1 MFKTPGGS
9 ISVALKKLLPGG
21 RGQVRLYT
29 SLQQR
34 EQAVWRTS
42 KIRYW
47 VKKFSILCM
56 GRCTPLGPQL
66 LSKHHEGGQHLLDP
80 VLRALIYTWRP
91 QITDGCYILIYREG
105 RRYSISH
112 CPPTY
117 ESMLTDPASVTSLHC
132 PNFLAG
138 IILSFGLAYLSLC
151 DSFTLTLL
159 FIRYTQ

>member
-66 LSKHHEGGQHLLDP
+66 LSKHHEGGKHLLDP
-80 VLRALIYTWRP
+80 VLRALIYTWRLE
-91 QITDGCYILIYREG
+91 IADGSDISYLLIWQEIFSFHNVFHYVLQLIFIVDKLRFFNWNFHIKLSKINRMNRQKI
-105 RRYSISH
+105 RR
-112 CPPTY
+112 
-117 ESMLTDPASVTSLHC
+117 L
-132 PNFLAG
+132 
-138 IILSFGLAYLSLC
+138 
-151 DSFTLTLL
+151 
-159 FIRYTQ
+159 